1 MRHRHS
7 SRPLFAV
14 ALLFAAAAPRLA
26 AAEIPPIGPG
36 PYAVG
41 STNLE
46 VSAHPASP
54 MVDYLKG
61 KSISHQ
67 PIYLADI
74 LVHPGSALLTKVDI
88 PANPA
93 VYGSHAGTSMP
104 LVLYALY
111 PTSSENRRADDK
123 FPYPDTA
130 DNVFPHMQKA
140 DEKPIFAGNGVRY
153 PLIVYSQGY
162 EGHGL
167 WDLEQLKFLAAHGYI
182 VVDVFHGDGRAS
194 LDANLGI
201 RPLALKAALDYIL
214 NHPDF
219 GPAIDPDRIGVSGSS
234 FGGYTILAAMGGK
247 YLQLADSAA
256 DPRIKAGFGLV
267 PFMGAT
273 FGFWPF
279 TTETWPFGKDYSG
292 LKSVQI
298 PFLAVYGQKDTNVSP
313 KSVMG
318 GIARISG
325 PAAAVMLDG
334 EQHLLSKKVWT
345 DVYTWELLFFNTW
358 LRGDA
363 EARKLLYGGTSVQG
377 GVNDH
382 KTYQHAARA
391 LQR

>member
-1 MRHRHS
+1 M
-7 SRPLFAV
+7 
-14 ALLFAAAAPRLA
+14 
-26 AAEIPPIGPG
+26 EILPIGPG
-36 PYAVG
+36 PFAVG

-46 VSAHPASP
+46 VSDHPASP
-54 MVDYLKG
+54 MIDYLKG

-67 PIYLADI
+67 PIYLAEI

-93 VYGSHAGTSMP
+93 VYGRHAGTSMP
-104 LVLYALY
+104 LVLYVLY
-111 PTSSENRRADDK
+111 PTSGENQRADYK
-123 FPYPDTA
+123 FPYPNTA

-140 DEKPIFAGNGVRY
+140 DEKPIFAGTGARY

-182 VVDVFHGDGRAS
+182 VVDIFHGDGRAN
-194 LDANLGI
+194 LEANLGL
-201 RPLALKAALDYIL
+201 RPLALKAALDYL
-214 NHPDF
+214 LKHPDF
-219 GPAIDPDRIGVSGSS
+219 GLAIDPDRIGVSGSS

-247 YLQLADSAA
+247 YLPSAEP

-279 TTETWPFGKDYSG
+279 TTHAWPFGKDYSG

-298 PFLAVYGQKDTNVSP
+298 PFLAVYGEKDTNVSP
-313 KSVMG
+313 KSVLG

-325 PAAAVMLDG
+325 PALAVMLDG

-377 GVNDH
+377 GVNNH
-382 KTYQHAARA
+382 KTYQHAARP
-391 LQR
+391 LQGVP